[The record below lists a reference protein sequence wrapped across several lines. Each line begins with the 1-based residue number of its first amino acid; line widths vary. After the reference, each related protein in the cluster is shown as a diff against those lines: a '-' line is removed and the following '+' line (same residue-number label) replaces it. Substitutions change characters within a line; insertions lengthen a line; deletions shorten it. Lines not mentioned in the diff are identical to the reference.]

1 MFYVDRSMKSFSTLS
16 GGVLIGILTIGVI
29 LSAGCITSKTT
40 PTSSQPVFDTSAT
53 TAPITQPP
61 APAQNTPNVPCRSGL
76 TNCNG
81 FCRDVST
88 DISNCGSCGIVCPGN
103 SVCIAGTC
111 QCKDGYSSC
120 NGVCKDISSDA
131 KNCGACGAVCPSG
144 LICIKGT
151 CGVTCTGGKT
161 GCGAVCADLK
171 SDTKNC
177 GACGVTC
184 PSGQVC
190 NDGQCGISCINNL
203 KYCNGQCRDL
213 TADSVNCG
221 SCGIICPSGTTC
233 QNGQCIQTCISGL
246 TFCNGY
252 CRDLRNDVNNCGSC
266 GVQCA
271 TGLTC
276 SNGNC
281 IAVYQALGL
290 TWSGSWQSNFGTII
304 MTQTGSSVHGDY
316 SYGAT
321 RGELDGTINPSIVN
335 ILSGTWRES
344 TGGTGRFEF
353 TMSGSMNQFS
363 GWYTTGSSTTHNTWN
378 GNR

>member
-1 MFYVDRSMKSFSTLS
+1 MKSFSTLS

-40 PTSSQPVFDTSAT
+40 PTSSQPAFDTSAT
-53 TAPITQPP
+53 TAPVTQPP

-161 GCGAVCADLK
+161 SCGAVCADLK

-203 KYCNGQCRDL
+203 KYCNG
-213 TADSVNCG
+213 
-221 SCGIICPSGTTC
+221 
-233 QNGQCIQTCISGL
+233 
-246 TFCNGY
+246 Y
-252 CRDLRNDVNNCGSC
+252 CRDLSADTANCGAC
-266 GVQCA
+266 GVLCPSGSTCQSGVCTLVPTAAPVPSWPGRWTIYTPGASEMDLMQNLNTGEVTGQYSGGKGLILNGKTSGNPPVLTGTWTWKPDGA
-271 TGLTC
+271 TGPF
-276 SNGNC
+276 
-281 IAVYQALGL
+281 V
-290 TWSGSWQSNFGTII
+290 
-304 MTQTGSSVHGDY
+304 
-316 SYGAT
+316 
-321 RGELDGTINPSIVN
+321 
-335 ILSGTWRES
+335 
-344 TGGTGRFEF
+344 F
-353 TMSGSMNQFS
+353 TMSAAGKSFS
-363 GWYTTGSSTTHNTWN
+363 GLYAYSGQSPNLVWTGQRVW
-378 GNR
+378 

>member
-1 MFYVDRSMKSFSTLS
+1 MKSFSTLS
-16 GGVLIGILTIGVI
+16 GWVLIGILTIGVI
-29 LSAGCITSKTT
+29 LSAGCITSQTT

-53 TAPITQPP
+53 TAPVTQPP
-61 APAQNTPNVPCRSGL
+61 APAQNTPNVQCRSGL

-144 LICIKGT
+144 QICIKGT

-161 GCGAVCADLK
+161 SCGAVCADLK

-203 KYCNGQCRDL
+203 KACNGFCRDL
-213 TADSVNCG
+213 SADTANCG
-221 SCGIICPSGTTC
+221 ACGVLCPSGSTC
-233 QNGQCIQTCISGL
+233 QSGVCTLVPTAAPVHSWSGHWITQTSGPSEMDLTQDPNLYVTGTYSGGRGRISGA
-246 TFCNGY
+246 TSGNPPV
-252 CRDLRNDVNNCGSC
+252 LRG
-266 GVQCA
+266 
-271 TGLTC
+271 
-276 SNGNC
+276 
-281 IAVYQALGL
+281 
-290 TWSGSWQSNFGTII
+290 TWSWDGGTPAPFSFS
-304 MTQTGSSVHGDY
+304 MSADGLSFTGTY
-316 SYGAT
+316 SYSGQT
-321 RGELDGTINPSIVN
+321 TLNP
-335 ILSGTWRES
+335 W
-344 TGGTGRFEF
+344 TG
-353 TMSGSMNQFS
+353 
-363 GWYTTGSSTTHNTWN
+363 HK
-378 GNR
+378 

>member
-1 MFYVDRSMKSFSTLS
+1 MKSFSTLS
-16 GGVLIGILTIGVI
+16 GWVLIGILTIGVI
-29 LSAGCITSKTT
+29 LVAGCITSKTT

-144 LICIKGT
+144 QICIKGT

-161 GCGAVCADLK
+161 SCGAVCADLK

-252 CRDLRNDVNNCGSC
+252 CRDLSADTANCGAC
-266 GVQCA
+266 GVLCPSGSTCQNGVCTVVTSVA
-271 TGLTC
+271 TWRDFSGTWHCTTSGNFDMVLHQQQGSVWGGYSDKGVINNGIVTGDTLKATWIWNNGDNGPMTLTL
-276 SNGNC
+276 SSAGQSLSGSYHSVLYP
-281 IAVYQALGL
+281 AV
-290 TWSGSWQSNFGTII
+290 SGSWTCQK
-304 MTQTGSSVHGDY
+304 
-316 SYGAT
+316 
-321 RGELDGTINPSIVN
+321 
-335 ILSGTWRES
+335 
-344 TGGTGRFEF
+344 
-353 TMSGSMNQFS
+353 
-363 GWYTTGSSTTHNTWN
+363 
-378 GNR
+378 